1 MKFRPEVNPT
11 LLVNNKVPYK
21 LQLSTVVKQFKSA
34 KHSLRSTQLKHFYSS
49 ENSLLLYRSMVVN
62 FIGKF
67 VINKLKPKNRKV
79 QNQCQD
85 IVPTVKLTLLM
96 LLYSVFA

>member
-1 MKFRPEVNPT
+1 MKFGPEINPT
-11 LLVNNKVPYK
+11 QLVNNKVPYK

-49 ENSLLLYRSMVVN
+49 ENFLLLYRSMVVN

-67 VINKLKPKNRKV
+67 VINKLKPKYRKV
-79 QNQCQD
+79 QNQC
-85 IVPTVKLTLLM
+85 
-96 LLYSVFA
+96 